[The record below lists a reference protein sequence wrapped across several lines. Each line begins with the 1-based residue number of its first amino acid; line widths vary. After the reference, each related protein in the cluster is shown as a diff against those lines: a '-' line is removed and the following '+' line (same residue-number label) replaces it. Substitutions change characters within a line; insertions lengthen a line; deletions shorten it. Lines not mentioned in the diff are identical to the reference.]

1 MFRRPE
7 SQRTEKNSQRP
18 DCRDW
23 APWRREEILELA
35 ERSAGIGVWDIE
47 VATGVLRGR
56 PQLFQ
61 LMGLEPT
68 AGPVPV
74 DTLRA
79 LRHPDDRD
87 RVADGFQQVLD
98 SGNDFYEVEFRI
110 VRPDGQVRWIFRR
123 GRIVRESR
131 GMPARYSGVDIDIT
145 ERKIAEAALAES
157 EQRYRTLV
165 DNASDIVATMDR
177 DMRITSVNP
186 AVERILGN
194 PPQEMLGTSL
204 ERYIPADQIAKQ
216 NAVLQRKL
224 TGEDPT
230 PYETD
235 LLRKDGQRCTV
246 EVNSRLVLDALGQ
259 PTALHSI
266 ARDVTERR
274 NAEAR
279 QVILLR
285 ELQHRTKNILAIV
298 QSIVLNTLTP
308 GTGIEAAQEAIV
320 GRLQAIARAQEFVA
334 AGRSGGAPLRVLVEG
349 QVASFAARVQIDGPV
364 VFAGA
369 PFGQMFALVV
379 HELATNAAK
388 HGALSQPSGHVL
400 VRWHVRDDPGGPQL
414 AFSWV
419 ERDGPPVNPP
429 KHQGFGSRLIL
440 AALAGTPRV
449 EFDGRGLEYAV
460 DVPLSEVTRASKALA
475 DPDDD
480 VG

>member
-1 MFRRPE
+1 
-7 SQRTEKNSQRP
+7 
-18 DCRDW
+18 
-23 APWRREEILELA
+23 
-35 ERSAGIGVWDIE
+35 
-47 VATGVLRGR
+47 
-56 PQLFQ
+56 
-61 LMGLEPT
+61 
-68 AGPVPV
+68 
-74 DTLRA
+74 
-79 LRHPDDRD
+79 
-87 RVADGFQQVLD
+87 
-98 SGNDFYEVEFRI
+98 
-110 VRPDGQVRWIFRR
+110 
-123 GRIVRESR
+123 
-131 GMPARYSGVDIDIT
+131 
-145 ERKIAEAALAES
+145 
-157 EQRYRTLV
+157 
-165 DNASDIVATMDR
+165 
-177 DMRITSVNP
+177 
-186 AVERILGN
+186 
-194 PPQEMLGTSL
+194 
-204 ERYIPADQIAKQ
+204 
-216 NAVLQRKL
+216 
-224 TGEDPT
+224 
-230 PYETD
+230 
-235 LLRKDGQRCTV
+235 
-246 EVNSRLVLDALGQ
+246 VLDALGQ